1 MKNPL
6 KGLGEKVERWLF
18 KEEIAQSQSQ
28 SQSQDGQQMNE
39 DELIKILSELSDKIK
54 EQNSAFKEQYDLCV
68 AEDHSRPP
76 SGEDIGRYYNY
87 HSNYINNINEAKR
100 NSGLWVTDEKT
111 LVSKEEYQA
120 NVNEGGWTFLRS
132 SCGLPQ
138 GKINKTPWNS
148 KNTGWNSN

>member
-18 KEEIAQSQSQ
+18 KEEIAQAQEQ
-28 SQSQDGQQMNE
+28 EQNRQQTNE
-39 DELIKILSELSDKIK
+39 NELIRFLSELSDKIK
-54 EQNSAFKEQYDLCV
+54 EQNSVVKEQYDICI

-100 NSGLWVTDEKT
+100 NNGLWVTDEKT
-111 LVSKEEYQA
+111 LISKEEYQA
-120 NVNEGGWTFLRS
+120 KVNKDGWIFLRS

-138 GKINKTPWNS
+138 GKIDGIPWGL